1 MAPSNT
7 TITLTRA
14 LTRDQQARR
23 ERLVRAALDLAAEG
37 GYASVTM
44 HDVADRAG
52 VARATVYRYFTSK
65 DHLLSEVS
73 ALWIG
78 QVIDEL
84 TSRSLPAEP
93 AESLTTML
101 SPARPGQRRTPPP
114 HRGDPPGRHLT
125 RPLRRGL
132 PRELP
137 RLPRTHPRH
146 RPRHPGH
153 PRSPG
158 PHGRPAAR
166 PRPRPAL
173 RPPRPLA
180 PRPQRRGSPR
190 PHAHRGPP
198 RDVSPSGSTR
208 PAASTPP
215 DARPTRD
222 TTPTTCPRE
231 TRP

>member
-84 TSRSLPAEP
+84 TSRRLPAEP
-93 AESLTTML
+93 AESLTAML
-101 SPARPGQRRTPPP
+101 CRLVQVSAEHRLLTEAILQAATSPDPSAEASHENFQGSLGRILDTALGTPDTPEAQARMADLQHVLGHVLLSGLLGLS
-114 HRGDPPGRHLT
+114 HRGRSSEEVQDLMRT
-125 RPLRRGL
+125 AV
-132 PRELP
+132 
-137 RLPRTHPRH
+137 RL
-146 RPRHPGH
+146 
-153 PRSPG
+153 
-158 PHGRPAAR
+158 
-166 PRPRPAL
+166 
-173 RPPRPLA
+173 
-180 PRPQRRGSPR
+180 
-190 PHAHRGPP
+190 
-198 RDVSPSGSTR
+198 VM
-208 PAASTPP
+208 
-215 DARPTRD
+215 
-222 TTPTTCPRE
+222 
-231 TRP
+231 